1 MSWGTKIAILYI
13 GFVAMIVALVVK
25 SSQQNTDLV
34 SADYY
39 AQELKFQ
46 DKINGQKN
54 LSDLATS
61 IACEAEEN
69 AVLITLPQELRNSS
83 TIGEILI
90 YRPSD
95 AQLDIKQDLN
105 TDVNGNQRIQSKLL
119 KRGLYKIQLSCN
131 SEGKNYFF
139 EKEIFYN

>member
-25 SSQQNTDLV
+25 SSQVNTDLV

-54 LSDLATS
+54 LSNLTNS
-61 IACEAEEN
+61 IECVTERN
-69 AVLITLPQELRNSS
+69 AVLITLPEELRNNS
-83 TIGEILI
+83 TKGEIVI

-95 AQLDIKQDLN
+95 ALLDVKQILKAD
-105 TDVNGNQRIQSKLL
+105 TSGIQRIQSKSF
-119 KRGLYKIQLSCN
+119 KRGLYKVQLNCS
-131 SEGKNYFF
+131 SQGKNYFF
-139 EKEIFYN
+139 EKDIFYN